1 MDLDQLTT
9 FLEVAKLGN
18 FSRAGEKVYRSQ
30 SAVSAQIR
38 QLEQDYGTKL
48 LDRSGKKVRLTPAG
62 EVLFEYG
69 TRLLALRDESM
80 RAVVD
85 QDKTPRGILAL
96 GANEATCLY
105 VLPGAFQKYR
115 RRYPD
120 VQISIYR
127 NFSRKILE
135 RIQDGMIDVGIVTL
149 PVKSPR
155 VVVKRIFRDRLMLT
169 PGPSSVDP
177 RVYRALA
184 TPLVGH
190 LDPWFKVCMDETQ
203 VLLRQIFQTENRLTM
218 PLSASGSGGI
228 EASVLNVLEDGDEAI
243 VAVNG
248 VFSDRMYEIASR
260 ATTKVIKVE
269 APYGLP
275 VDAEDVRRAGKG
287 KKIKMIGLAHG
298 ETSSGVVTKIDA
310 YRKVADELGALLVVD
325 TVASLAAVPLHVDRE
340 RVDICFSGSQKAISA
355 PPGMSP
361 ITVSPAA
368 EEVFR
373 RRKTKVQSWYFD
385 LTTAMNYWG
394 KERLYHHTPPIS
406 LIYALREAMRIV
418 VEEGLE
424 ARWERHRVNQLALIA
439 GVEAMGLGL
448 LVKNPA
454 DRLPTVT
461 AVMIPNGIDDVKV
474 RNQLLEEFNIEIA
487 GGFGPVKG
495 KIWRVGLM
503 GYCSQKPFVLLFLSA
518 MEKVLQDQ
526 GYRAP
531 AGAGVAAAIQSY
543 SHVETAAS
551 VSR

>member
-1 MDLDQLTT
+1 MTQQ
-9 FLEVAKLGN
+9 V
-18 FSRAGEKVYRSQ
+18 GELNPPY
-30 SAVSAQIR
+30 
-38 QLEQDYGTKL
+38 
-48 LDRSGKKVRLTPAG
+48 
-62 EVLFEYG
+62 
-69 TRLLALRDESM
+69 
-80 RAVVD
+80 
-85 QDKTPRGILAL
+85 
-96 GANEATCLY
+96 
-105 VLPGAFQKYR
+105 
-115 RRYPD
+115 
-120 VQISIYR
+120 
-127 NFSRKILE
+127 
-135 RIQDGMIDVGIVTL
+135 
-149 PVKSPR
+149 
-155 VVVKRIFRDRLMLT
+155 RLMLT

-228 EASVLNVLEDGDEAI
+228 EASVLNALEDGDEAI

-260 ATTKVIKVE
+260 ATTKVTKVE
-269 APYGLP
+269 APYGSP
-275 VDAEDVRRAGKG
+275 VDAEDVWRAGKG

-325 TVASLAAVPLHVDRE
+325 TVASLAAVPLHVDHE

-373 RRKTKVQSWYFD
+373 KRKTKVQSWYFD

-461 AVMIPNGIDDVKV
+461 AVMIPKGIDDAKV

-531 AGAGVAAAIQSY
+531 AGAGMAAAIQSY
-543 SHVETAAS
+543 SHAETAAA